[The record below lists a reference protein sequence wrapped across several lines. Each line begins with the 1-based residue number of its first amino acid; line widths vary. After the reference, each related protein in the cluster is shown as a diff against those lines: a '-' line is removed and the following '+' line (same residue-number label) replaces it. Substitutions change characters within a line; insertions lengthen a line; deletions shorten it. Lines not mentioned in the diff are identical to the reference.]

1 MEKQQKPHGEKFDY
15 IVDDE
20 PQSTDEKFLTPTQIL
35 TKAGIDATTHYLK
48 QVTKGEESISYQ
60 NEPNAQIKMKNHLKF
75 ISVRKG
81 PTTVS

>member
-1 MEKQQKPHGEKFDY
+1 MENKQEPRGEKFDY

-35 TKAGIDATTHYLK
+35 TNAGIVATTHYLK
-48 QVTKGEESISYQ
+48 QVKKGEESVSYENQ
-60 NEPNAQIKMKNHLKF
+60 PDTQIPMKNHMKF